1 MLLKVE
7 MIMIEIGDVGLGTE
21 GWRTHKQNSFVSV
34 IAICYQII
42 ILLKIRLLDLY
53 FMLFVF
59 YCCIFCN
66 YLLSFFYVYLF
77 IIDCTFTQQKKQK
90 RNNFLFC
97 QLFKF

>member
-1 MLLKVE
+1 
-7 MIMIEIGDVGLGTE
+7 MIEIGDVGLGTE
-21 GWRTHKQNSFVSV
+21 GWHIHKKNSFGSV

-66 YLLSFFYVYLF
+66 YLLSFFYVHLF
-77 IIDCTFTQQKKQK
+77 IIIIDCTFTQKNTKTQS
-90 RNNFLFC
+90 FFILSVI
-97 QLFKF
+97 